1 MRSFL
6 LVILVVP
13 AIGTAESRGPIATP
27 ATFTVNSV
35 ADSPDLVLDGV
46 CDAGAT
52 RGGFTACTLRAAIQE
67 ANFNP
72 GMDTIEFDIAGCPN
86 DICVIDVATA
96 GGNSLPDI
104 QSPVVIDGA
113 SQPGNA
119 EVCELDIAQRP
130 SYRVVLDG
138 DGEDIGMRLE
148 LGSSGSTIRGL
159 NMRNFFNTIAIVRSD
174 DNRIECNFI
183 GTDETGTV
191 AAMNNSANGVLLSC
205 DSTGNIIG
213 GTGIGDGNLISGHAV
228 DGVQFFAGADCSPTA
243 GNIPS
248 GNSVLGNF
256 IGSAGDGVTPL
267 GNLFAGIAFFGAPG
281 ADGNFVGVLPDG
293 MTVRGNVIGAN
304 GTSGILIDGDP
315 GGVDGTDGTV
325 VMGNYLGTDR
335 SGTVDIGNFF
345 GGVDILI
352 GDDSL
357 IGGGNPGAANVIAFN
372 GEGIYLEQ
380 DAGTGNRITQNRIYA
395 NTGLGIELIDATGDP
410 GVTPNDP
417 GDADTGANGLQNWP
431 EIFSAEEDGGQLSI
445 NYAVDAATFPIR
457 VEFFIADDDGTEG
470 ALFLGGHQYDVSGA
484 AVAVVPAG
492 RVDIGDRVLATAT
505 DADGNTS
512 EFSPSVL
519 AVFLDRL
526 YRDGFESP

>member
-1 MRSFL
+1 MRSLLLTTL
-6 LVILVVP
+6 LVCLID
-13 AIGTAESRGPIATP
+13 TAVARGPIETP
-27 ATFTVNSV
+27 LTFTVNSV
-35 ADSPDLVLDGV
+35 ADTADAMLDGV
-46 CDAGAT
+46 CGAGAV
-52 RGGFTACTLRAAIQE
+52 REGPLECTLRAAIQE

-72 GMDTIEFDIAGCPN
+72 GIDTIEFEIPGCPD
-86 DICVIDVATA
+86 DICVIDVVTT
-96 GGNSLPDI
+96 GGNALPDI
-104 QSPVVIDGA
+104 QSPVIIDG
-113 SQPGNA
+113 STQPGNA

-130 SYRVVLDG
+130 PYRVVLDG

-191 AAMNNSANGVLLSC
+191 AAPNNAANGVLLSC
-205 DSTGNIIG
+205 DSTGNIVG
-213 GTGIGDGNLISGHAV
+213 GTGIGDGNLVSGNAI

-256 IGSAGDGVTPL
+256 IGTAGDGVTAL

-315 GGVDGTDGTV
+315 GGVEGTDGTV

-352 GDDSL
+352 GDDNL
-357 IGGGNPGAANVIAFN
+357 IGGNADAGNTIAFN
-372 GEGIYLEQ
+372 SEGVYLEQ
-380 DAGTGNRITQNRIYA
+380 DAGTGNRITRNMIYD
-395 NTGLGIELIDATGDP
+395 NIGLGIELIDATGDL
-410 GVTPNDP
+410 GVNPNDP
-417 GDADTGANGLQNWP
+417 GDADTGANQLQNRP
-431 EIFSAEEDGGQLSI
+431 EIFGAEEDAGQFSI
-445 NYAVDAATFPIR
+445 DYAVDAATFPIR

-470 ALFLGGHQYDVSGA
+470 ALFIGA
-484 AVAVVPAG
+484 HEYTAAGTAVAGVPAG
-492 RVDIGDRVLATAT
+492 SVDIGDRILATAT

-512 EFSPSVL
+512 EFSPSVG